1 MKEFS
6 IPFNTY
12 DFFGYLLPGT
22 LFSLGLAGIFHS
34 DALKVYKKFE
44 GMSSFL
50 AVISTLIVCACLYF
64 LGQIIGCIGHIIYDR
79 IIVRNIL
86 GYPFYKIL
94 GMNSGLKYSYKN
106 FSFFFVLL
114 FFAVIIFPVFY
125 YASDVIPGNKIK
137 MIESYYMDCI
147 VFRFILAL
155 FVFVSLKKIFV
166 FFKEKMDQF
175 DLKKI
180 LNINDGDGFL
190 CVIFNVVESLFF
202 IIPANLLCRMFVY
215 VFRKITATDYDIND
229 CLKKRFLEKLED
241 RTELKKEDFEKYG
254 SDIYWVTYIDLMKVK
269 NPCHQGKIS
278 NWLDMYGCLRNY
290 SCVFLLLAVIES
302 FRLWFNVT
310 NGKVNA
316 LDFFILLGSLILSF
330 LLFLRYWIMYY
341 SYYSKY
347 IIRAYALEEHPSD
360 SQKNLNKN

>member
-1 MKEFS
+1 
-6 IPFNTY
+6 
-12 DFFGYLLPGT
+12 
-22 LFSLGLAGIFHS
+22 
-34 DALKVYKKFE
+34 
-44 GMSSFL
+44 
-50 AVISTLIVCACLYF
+50 
-64 LGQIIGCIGHIIYDR
+64 
-79 IIVRNIL
+79 
-86 GYPFYKIL
+86 
-94 GMNSGLKYSYKN
+94 
-106 FSFFFVLL
+106 
-114 FFAVIIFPVFY
+114 
-125 YASDVIPGNKIK
+125 
-137 MIESYYMDCI
+137 
-147 VFRFILAL
+147 
-155 FVFVSLKKIFV
+155 
-166 FFKEKMDQF
+166 MDQF
-175 DLKKI
+175 DLKKV
-180 LNINDGDGFL
+180 LNINDGDGLL
-190 CVIFNVVESLFF
+190 CVIFNVLESIFV
-202 IIPANLLCRMFVY
+202 IPANLLCRMFVY

-290 SCVFLLLAVIES
+290 SCAFLLLAVIES